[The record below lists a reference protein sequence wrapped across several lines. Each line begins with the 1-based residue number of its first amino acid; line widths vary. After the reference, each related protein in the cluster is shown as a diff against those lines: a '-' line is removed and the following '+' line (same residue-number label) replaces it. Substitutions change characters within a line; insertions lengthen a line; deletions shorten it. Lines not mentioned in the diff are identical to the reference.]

1 MIKNAQLI
9 YGVHAV
15 KAALEQAPERVRAI
29 YLKSGLSRQDVKIQA
44 IFDLAKRTAI
54 TVEWKSAEDFQR
66 QFGDVVH
73 QGIAASLQSEKI
85 EDEYDLLNW
94 LKKLKEPVFLLILD
108 HVQDPHNLGACLR
121 TADAAGVHAVI
132 IPKDQAA
139 TLTPVVRKV
148 ACGAAETVPLIT
160 VTNLSRLMSQLKEQ
174 GIWLIGMT
182 EEADES
188 LYDFNLTGSLA
199 IVLGAEGQG
208 LRRLTKEHC
217 DHLLHIPM
225 AGAVSSLNV
234 SVATGVCLFEAIRQ
248 RYAKSL

>member
-1 MIKNAQLI
+1 
-9 YGVHAV
+9 
-15 KAALEQAPERVRAI
+15 
-29 YLKSGLSRQDVKIQA
+29 
-44 IFDLAKRTAI
+44 
-54 TVEWKSAEDFQR
+54 
-66 QFGDVVH
+66 
-73 QGIAASLQSEKI
+73 
-85 EDEYDLLNW
+85 
-94 LKKLKEPVFLLILD
+94 LLILD

-139 TLTPVVRKV
+139 TLTPVARKV

-160 VTNLSRLMSQLKEQ
+160 VTNLSRLMIQLKEQ

-188 LYDFNLTGSLA
+188 LYDFNLTGPLA

-248 RYAKSL
+248 RHAKSL

>member
-1 MIKNAQLI
+1 MKSSTFI
-9 YGVHAV
+9 YGLHAV
-15 KAALEQAPERVRAI
+15 KAVLEKRPDEIQAL
-29 YLKSGLSRQDVKIQA
+29 YLKSTLSQDAKIQA
-44 IFDLAKRTAI
+44 ILALAKQHAI
-54 TVEWKSAEDFQR
+54 AIQWKSAEDFQR

-73 QGIAASLQSEKI
+73 QGIAANLQSKKI
-85 EDEYDLLNW
+85 EDEYALLDLLAQQ
-94 LKKLKEPVFLLILD
+94 KEPAFLLILD

-121 TADAAGVHAVI
+121 TADAAGVQAVI

-139 TLTPVVRKV
+139 TLTPVARKV

-174 GIWLIGMT
+174 GVWLIGLT
-182 EEADES
+182 EEADDS
-188 LYDFNLTGSLA
+188 LYDFNLTGPIA

-248 RYAKSL
+248 RHAK

>member
-1 MIKNAQLI
+1 VKSSTFI
-9 YGVHAV
+9 YGLHAV
-15 KAALEQAPERVRAI
+15 KAVLEKRPDEIQAL
-29 YLKSGLSRQDVKIQA
+29 YLKSTLSQDAKIQA
-44 IFDLAKRTAI
+44 ILALAKQHAI
-54 TVEWKSAEDFQR
+54 AIQWKSAEDFQR

-73 QGIAASLQSEKI
+73 QGIAANLQSKKI
-85 EDEYDLLNW
+85 EDEYALLDLLAQQ
-94 LKKLKEPVFLLILD
+94 KEPAFLLILD

-121 TADAAGVHAVI
+121 TADAAGVQAVI

-139 TLTPVVRKV
+139 TLTPVARKV

-174 GIWLIGMT
+174 GVWLIGLT
-182 EEADES
+182 EEADDS
-188 LYDFNLTGSLA
+188 LYDFNLTGPIA

-248 RYAKSL
+248 RHAK

>member
-1 MIKNAQLI
+1 MKSSTFI
-9 YGVHAV
+9 YGIHAV
-15 KAALEQAPERVRAI
+15 KAVLEKRPDEIQAL
-29 YLKSGLSRQDVKIQA
+29 YLKSTLSQDAKIQA
-44 IFDLAKRTAI
+44 ILTLAKRQAI
-54 TVEWKSAEDFQR
+54 AIQWKSAEDFQR

-73 QGIAASLQSEKI
+73 QGIAANLQSKKI
-85 EDEYDLLNW
+85 EDEYALLDLLAQQ
-94 LKKLKEPVFLLILD
+94 KEPAFLLILD

-121 TADAAGVHAVI
+121 TADAAGVQAVI

-139 TLTPVVRKV
+139 TLTPVARKV

-174 GIWLIGMT
+174 GVWLIGLT
-182 EEADES
+182 EEADDG
-188 LYDFNLTGSLA
+188 LYDFNLTGSIA

-248 RYAKSL
+248 RHAK